1 MENREF
7 ISIEDV
13 AMWYPYK
20 GKDKAKATGKKNWIK
35 AVDGVS
41 LSIKKGEILGII
53 GESGCGKSTLG
64 RILTRLE
71 KPTKGDCFI
80 NGVSTGAMIKKDAKE
95 FHKTVQIVFQNPF
108 DTFTPRDTI

>member
-53 GESGCGKSTLG
+53 G
-64 RILTRLE
+64 
-71 KPTKGDCFI
+71 
-80 NGVSTGAMIKKDAKE
+80 
-95 FHKTVQIVFQNPF
+95 
-108 DTFTPRDTI
+108 

>member
-64 RILTRLE
+64 ADSDKIGEADKGRLLYQWRLHGCNDQ
-71 KPTKGDCFI
+71 KGCKRVSQDSTDCFSESI
-80 NGVSTGAMIKKDAKE
+80 
-95 FHKTVQIVFQNPF
+95 
-108 DTFTPRDTI
+108 

>member
-53 GESGCGKSTLG
+53 GESDKIGEADKGRLLYQWRLHGCNDQKGCKRVSQDST
-64 RILTRLE
+64 
-71 KPTKGDCFI
+71 DCFSESI
-80 NGVSTGAMIKKDAKE
+80 
-95 FHKTVQIVFQNPF
+95 
-108 DTFTPRDTI
+108 

>member
-41 LSIKKGEILGII
+41 LSIKKGENSRNYRGIRMWKIYVGADSDKI
-53 GESGCGKSTLG
+53 GEADKGRLLYQWRLHGCNDQKGCKRVSQDST
-64 RILTRLE
+64 
-71 KPTKGDCFI
+71 DCFSESI
-80 NGVSTGAMIKKDAKE
+80 
-95 FHKTVQIVFQNPF
+95 
-108 DTFTPRDTI
+108 